1 MPVKITEETGIGTD
15 TTVPSP
21 YARPSPVTNFRWV
34 KDTGTDYG
42 YLKWDKAIDSEMSG
56 GLYRIQRST
65 DSGVIWANLTTITQ
79 ASITGTTGTYQDT
92 TGTAGYWYQI
102 RKENSTSIA
111 SIYVGPAIYLL
122 TTDYCYLL
130 LYIKDLS
137 IDVFANAVMTVA
149 ANVLS
154 TVKYLTYKGKAIVPN
169 IAVQTLVEVDSGL
182 LIVPVIPTAYLTNG
196 VTPVKYNITI
206 FGRGNIKVSFSDK
219 TVPTAESAYVLDLT

>member
-1 MPVKITEETGIGTD
+1 MPAIIEETGIGVD
-15 TTVPSP
+15 LTVPNP
-21 YARPSPVTNFRWV
+21 YARPSPITNFRWV
-34 KDTGTDYG
+34 KETGSDYG
-42 YLKWDKAIDSEMSG
+42 YLKWDKALDSEMSG

-65 DSGVIWANLTTITQ
+65 DSGSNWSNLTTLLQSAI
-79 ASITGTTGTYQDT
+79 SGTTGTYQDL
-92 TGTAGYWYQI
+92 TGNAGNWYQI
-102 RKENSTSIA
+102 RKENSVSVA

-169 IAVQTLVEVDSGL
+169 IAVQTIVESDSGL
-182 LIVPVIPTAYLTNG
+182 LIVPIIPTAYLTNG

-206 FGRGNIKVSFSDK
+206 IGRGNIKVEFSDK